1 MGVWGRAGASLVALS
16 IQGTFFGGILGD
28 FGGACLTLGIHVTV
42 RLQWGTG
49 INFWGPGLAQW
60 WLGDIACLRIP
71 FSDVSSGLAG
81 VFFPGSPGPPCIV
94 GLH

>member
-1 MGVWGRAGASLVALS
+1 MVAPS
-16 IQGTFFGGILGD
+16 IQGTSFGGILGD
-28 FGGACLTLGIHVTV
+28 FSGACLTLGIHVTV
-42 RLQWGTG
+42 RLQWRTG
-49 INFWGPGLAQW
+49 INFLGPGLAQW
-60 WLGDIACLRIP
+60 WLGDIVCLRIP